1 METGLQNGNL
11 SGSRDQDE
19 LKQRTKTIQDFV
31 NEFPKWEHRMNRHIR
46 ELQEIAN
53 GIDRYHKG
61 ATIAN
66 VTGSS
71 AGAVGGVLTLAGI
84 IAAPF
89 TAGVSLVLTAVG
101 ASIGGAG
108 AATNLTAGITEYA
121 KRSKEQKKVDEIIR
135 RYKSDLKE
143 MSERLTDICSDL
155 QFLSHLVEEE
165 ITESDYSKGTTRNF
179 PAFGKAKEVSN
190 KCRGKHLATV
200 KGRLHLPG
208 VSKARNV
215 LNKCKKNYQLK
226 VKAGLQ
232 SGSISMKTL
241 NVTTSIMAKQVLSK
255 TPGLR
260 ELAEKL
266 TALSHTARET
276 KYAMETG
283 NVKSLLYGTPLAL
296 SKTTRAVSGVV
307 GALFIAWDIYSIAK
321 NSIELSKGSKSEV
334 AKQIRAEAQKIED
347 ALELYRDI
355 CQFLKRFLKETGSR
369 Y

>member
-1 METGLQNGNL
+1 METGLHNGNV

-19 LKQRTKTIQDFV
+19 RKKRTKTIQDFV
-31 NEFPKWEHRMNRHIR
+31 NEFPKWERRMSSHIR

-108 AATNLTAGITEYA
+108 AATNLTAGITEYV
-121 KRSKEQKKVDEIIR
+121 KRSMKQKKVDEIIR
-135 RYKSDLKE
+135 QYKSDQKE
-143 MSERLTDICSDL
+143 MSEHLTDICSDL
-155 QFLSHLVEEE
+155 RFLSHLVEEE
-165 ITESDYSKGTTRNF
+165 ITECDDNEDTTRDF
-179 PAFGKAKEVSN
+179 PAKEVSN

-215 LNKCKKNYQLK
+215 FNKYKKKYLLQ

-255 TPGLR
+255 TPGLK

-266 TALSHTARET
+266 TALSHTAQKA

-283 NVKSLLYGTPLAL
+283 NVKHLLYGTPLAL

-321 NSIELSKGSKSEV
+321 DSIELSKGSKSEV
-334 AKQIRAEAQKIED
+334 AKKIRDEAQKMED
-347 ALELYRDI
+347 ALKLYGDI
-355 CQFLKRFLKETGSR
+355 CQFLKRFLRETGSR
-369 Y
+369 HW